1 MASRLRW
8 FLVVAL
14 VFVAIAGI
22 AFYRAF
28 FGANYFA
35 DASEKTVFV
44 SKGETFASVV
54 DSLEA
59 AGIIRSRAMFIF
71 VARLHGGTTRVHVGK
86 YKFATGVTNYDLLL
100 ALTEGK
106 NISTISVTIPEGLTA
121 WHQAHILSRVVG
133 IDSARFVALVHDES
147 FVHSLGINAH
157 SLEGY
162 LLPDTYT
169 FQWQTD
175 EQALITTLVTE
186 YRRFYT
192 DSLQARANGLDWTTN
207 QVMTLAS
214 IVEGEAVL
222 QEERPVISGVY
233 HNRLRKGMK
242 LEADPTLRYVIDGGP
257 RRILYSDLQME
268 SPYNTYRYRGLP
280 PGPINNP
287 GRASILAALF
297 PARHNYLFFVA
308 NGKGGHWFTSTY
320 AEHMRYV
327 RQYRRERDI
336 REASSLTDTNGRP
349 AAR

>member
-1 MASRLRW
+1 M
-8 FLVVAL
+8 
-14 VFVAIAGI
+14 
-22 AFYRAF
+22 
-28 FGANYFA
+28 
-35 DASEKTVFV
+35 
-44 SKGETFASVV
+44 
-54 DSLEA
+54 
-59 AGIIRSRAMFIF
+59 
-71 VARLHGGTTRVHVGK
+71 
-86 YKFATGVTNYDLLL
+86 
-100 ALTEGK
+100 
-106 NISTISVTIPEGLTA
+106 
-121 WHQAHILSRVVG
+121 LSRVVG

-257 RRILYSDLQME
+257 RRILYSDLQIE

-327 RQYRRERDI
+327 RQYRRERNI
-336 REASSLTDTNGRP
+336 REAGSLTDTNGRP